1 MEWSIDRAWKKDTY
15 TISRVFLDGKRFG
28 DGRKYCNCLEDTDR
42 GLTKDMPLAKIKQIK
57 VKGKT
62 AIPSGT
68 YEIVMTYS
76 PRFGKDMP
84 LLVNVPGFDGI
95 RIHSGNDA
103 EDTEGCLLF
112 GVNDRVG
119 WISNSK
125 YWTTMITGIIK
136 AAIKRGEKVTIK
148 VG

>member
-84 LLVNVPGFDGI
+84 LLV
-95 RIHSGNDA
+95 
-103 EDTEGCLLF
+103 LF